1 LGSGDR
7 LGFKRHGAR
16 AILFFLS
23 ADVRFDHRTGLGGH
37 GVDVVS
43 FHLTSDVIPVRDR
56 TAVTREVFGREY
68 MRFELDELGN
78 VPLHVDLKMRALP
91 ELAMVQGAVHG
102 ARATRTRPLMSDGND
117 DVFMTI
123 NLTGTYQI
131 VQRNHDVVLDPGDA
145 QIAGCG
151 MPSTYRRPS
160 GTALGLRMPRSV
172 LASRV
177 DNLDDRLGVK
187 LARANPALRL
197 LQNYIHILDGGPAAP
212 ELARLAV
219 SHVHD
224 LVALSLGS
232 SASSDIEAQ
241 RASVNA
247 ARLYAIKRYVTANL
261 RDPSFSIGQVAA
273 WQRLTPRQVQ
283 RLFERDGTTFS
294 AFLVAARL
302 RYAHDAFTDPT
313 RTHHSISQIIY
324 DSGFNDISNFNH
336 AFRRRYGATPSD
348 VRNLGILDIAHLAA
362 T

>member
-1 LGSGDR
+1 M
-7 LGFKRHGAR
+7 
-16 AILFFLS
+16 
-23 ADVRFDHRTGLGGH
+23 
-37 GVDVVS
+37 DVVS
-43 FHLTSDVIPVRDR
+43 FHLTSDAIPVRDR
-56 TAVTREVFGREY
+56 NAVTREVFGREY

-78 VPLHVDLKMRALP
+78 LPLHVDLKLRGMPGLGMM
-91 ELAMVQGAVHG
+91 EGTVHG
-102 ARATRTRPLMSDGND
+102 VRATRTRPLMSDGND

-123 NLTGTYQI
+123 NLSGTFNI
-131 VQRNHDVVLDPGDA
+131 VQRNHDVVLDSGDA
-145 QIAGCG
+145 QISGCG

-177 DNLDDRLGVK
+177 GNLDDRLGVK
-187 LARANPALRL
+187 IARTNPALRL
-197 LQNYIHILDGGPAAP
+197 LQNYIHVLDRTPATP
-212 ELARLAV
+212 ELAKLAI

-232 SASSDIEAQ
+232 SAGSDIQAQ
-241 RASVNA
+241 RASVHA

-261 RDPSFSIGQVAA
+261 SDPSFSVGRVAA

-302 RYAHDAFTDPT
+302 RYAHAAFCDPA
-313 RTHHSISQIIY
+313 RAHHSISQIIY

-336 AFRRRYGATPSD
+336 AFRRHYGATPSD
-348 VRNLGILDIAHLAA
+348 VRNRGAFNIAHLAA